1 MSDRQL
7 EETEEFVYRPSQES
21 VESTNVWEFMQ
32 EYDIDEYDEL
42 IERTTTKVPGEPAS
56 GVEWFWNELVE
67 YLGIEFYEEYA
78 EVPGWN
84 ER

>member
-42 IERTTTKVPGEPAS
+42 IDARRRRFRANLLPALNGS
-56 GVEWFWNELVE
+56 GTSW
-67 YLGIEFYEEYA
+67 
-78 EVPGWN
+78 
-84 ER
+84 